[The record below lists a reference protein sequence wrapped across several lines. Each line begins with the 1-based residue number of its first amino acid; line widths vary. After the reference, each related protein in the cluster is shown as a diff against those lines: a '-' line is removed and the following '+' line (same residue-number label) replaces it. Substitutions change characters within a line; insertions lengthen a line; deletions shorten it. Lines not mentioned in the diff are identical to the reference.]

1 MADTFRPVIIH
12 QPPGDLISPVVFDNP
27 HSGYSESWL
36 WDAFLD
42 RLLADVP
49 QVGVPVLETDVPR
62 TIIDTN
68 RDIDEIDPSV
78 FQEPWPY
85 SHKLTVNVRNG
96 MGLIPYLIK
105 RRDGTLIQAF
115 NEHSQLTVSE
125 VKRRID
131 EYYKPYYNA
140 LICLINQSQQQHG
153 IAIHFNFHSTPRQ
166 GTPHHQDIIL
176 GNLKGKSCS
185 PALLG
190 FVQDFFKKEGL
201 TTGLNKP
208 YPGGALI
215 RRTHNPE
222 QGCHSLQIEL
232 ARDLYM
238 DQSSLTYDPHKGGHL
253 KDTLTRL
260 AKEVRQFS
268 LTQADTLRP

>member
-1 MADTFRPVIIH
+1 MTDNFRPVIIH
-12 QPPGDLISPVVFDNP
+12 HPPGDIISPVIFDNP

-36 WDAFLD
+36 WDAFID
-42 RLLADVP
+42 RLLADAP
-49 QVGVPVLETDVPR
+49 QAGVVVLETEVPR
-62 TIIDTN
+62 TVIDTN

-85 SHKLTVNVRNG
+85 PHKLTVNVRNG

-115 NEHSQLTVSE
+115 NEHSQLTVTE

-131 EYYKPYYNA
+131 EYYKPYYGA
-140 LICLINQSQQQHG
+140 LINLLNQSQHHHG
-153 IAIHFNFHSTPRQ
+153 IAVHFNFHSTPRQ
-166 GTPHHQDIIL
+166 GAPHQQDIIL
-176 GNLKGKSCS
+176 GNLKGKSCA
-185 PALLG
+185 PLLLG
-190 FVQDFFKKEGL
+190 FVTDFFKKEGL

-215 RRTHNPE
+215 RRTHNPD
-222 QGCHSLQIEL
+222 QGRHSLQIEL

-238 DQSSLTYDPHKGGHL
+238 DQSTLTYAPGKGDHL
-253 KDTLTRL
+253 KDTLTRF
-260 AKEVRQFS
+260 AAETRRFS
-268 LTQADTLRP
+268 LDQAKALKP